1 MTPLI
6 AGLGLAL
13 SVGSEY
19 GQTRRAREQ
28 GRIQSQFMQDAL
40 KDLGLA
46 EKSLRDSIGY
56 SLQLPTLESRRALDM
71 VSESGQMAMEQLSDR
86 QDAVSQAT
94 GFANIGMD
102 EDSVKNIR
110 KQFERK
116 MEDIDIG
123 LSKNLSNVL
132 SQFEQQK
139 FEMQSQRRQ
148 LEMQKRMADQQA
160 NTKYFGIFG

>member
-13 SVGSEY
+13 SIGSEY

-28 GRIQSQFMQDAL
+28 GRIQSGFMQDAL

-46 EKSLRDSIGY
+46 EQSLKDSIGS
-56 SLQLPTLESRRALDM
+56 SLALPTLEAERALDA
-71 VSESGQMAMEQLSDR
+71 VSESGEMAMEQLSDR
-86 QDAVSQAT
+86 QDAISQAT

-102 EDSVKNIR
+102 EDSIKNIR

-116 MEDIDIG
+116 M
-123 LSKNLSNVL
+123 
-132 SQFEQQK
+132 
-139 FEMQSQRRQ
+139 
-148 LEMQKRMADQQA
+148 
-160 NTKYFGIFG
+160 

>member
-13 SVGSEY
+13 SIGSEY

-28 GRIQSQFMQDAL
+28 GRIQSGFMQDAL

-46 EKSLRDSIGY
+46 EQSLKDSIGS
-56 SLQLPTLESRRALDM
+56 SLALPTLEAERALDA
-71 VSESGQMAMEQLSDR
+71 VSESGEMAMEQLSDR
-86 QDAVSQAT
+86 QDAISQAT

-102 EDSVKNIR
+102 EDSIKNIR

-148 LEMQKRMADQQA
+148 LEMQKRMADQQS

>member
-13 SVGSEY
+13 SIGSEY

-28 GRIQSQFMQDAL
+28 GRIQSGFMQDAL

-46 EKSLRDSIGY
+46 EQSLKDSIGS
-56 SLQLPTLESRRALDM
+56 SLALPTLEAERALDA
-71 VSESGQMAMEQLSDR
+71 VSESGEMAMEQLSDR
-86 QDAVSQAT
+86 QDAISQAT

-148 LEMQKRMADQQA
+148 LEMQKRMADQQS

>member
-13 SVGSEY
+13 SIGSEY

-28 GRIQSQFMQDAL
+28 GRIQSGFMQDAL

-46 EKSLRDSIGY
+46 EQSLKDSIGA
-56 SLQLPTLESRRALDM
+56 SLALPTLEAERALDA
-71 VSESGQMAMEQLSDR
+71 VSESGEMAMEQLSDR
-86 QDAVSQAT
+86 QDAISQAT

-102 EDSVKNIR
+102 EDSIKNIR

-116 MEDIDIG
+116 REDIDIA
-123 LSKNLSNVL
+123 LTKNLSNVL

-148 LEMQKRMADQQA
+148 LEMQKRMADQQS

>member
-1 MTPLI
+1 
-6 AGLGLAL
+6 
-13 SVGSEY
+13 
-19 GQTRRAREQ
+19 
-28 GRIQSQFMQDAL
+28 
-40 KDLGLA
+40 
-46 EKSLRDSIGY
+46 
-56 SLQLPTLESRRALDM
+56 
-71 VSESGQMAMEQLSDR
+71 
-86 QDAVSQAT
+86 
-94 GFANIGMD
+94 
-102 EDSVKNIR
+102 
-110 KQFERK
+110 

>member
-13 SVGSEY
+13 SIGSEY

-28 GRIQSQFMQDAL
+28 GRIQSGFMQDAL

-46 EKSLRDSIGY
+46 EQSLKDSIGS
-56 SLQLPTLESRRALDM
+56 SLALPTLEAERALDA
-71 VSESGQMAMEQLSDR
+71 VSESGEMAMEQLSDR
-86 QDAVSQAT
+86 QDAISQAT

-102 EDSVKNIR
+102 EDSIKNIR

-116 MEDIDIG
+116 REDIDIA
-123 LSKNLSNVL
+123 LTKNLSNVL

-148 LEMQKRMADQQA
+148 LEMQKRMADQQS

>member
-13 SVGSEY
+13 SIGSEY

-28 GRIQSQFMQDAL
+28 GRIQSGFMQDAL

-46 EKSLRDSIGY
+46 EQSLKDSIGS
-56 SLQLPTLESRRALDM
+56 SLALPTLEAERALDA
-71 VSESGQMAMEQLSDR
+71 VSESGEMAMEQLSDR
-86 QDAVSQAT
+86 QDAISQAT

-102 EDSVKNIR
+102 EDSIENIR

-116 MEDIDIG
+116 REDIDIA
-123 LSKNLSNVL
+123 LTKNLSNVL

-148 LEMQKRMADQQA
+148 LEMQKRMADQQS